1 MKGIGEIPKRGILV
15 TADAT
20 GIYPCIPHDG
30 GLEVFRKQ
38 YDKFKGKMVP
48 PEGIM
53 KMANFMLKSNLFEFD
68 CKFYQQIL
76 GAATGIQFVPSHAC
90 IFMDYIE
97 TEFLKTQA
105 IKSWLWKRFTDDI
118 YLDRF

>member
-1 MKGIGEIPKRGILV
+1 MKGLGEITKRAILV

-20 GIYPCIPHDG
+20 RIYPSIPHDG
-30 GLEVFRKQ
+30 GLEVFRKR
-38 YDKFKGKMVP
+38 YDKFKGKMIP

-105 IKSWLWKRFTDDI
+105 IKPWSWKRFTDDI

>member
-1 MKGIGEIPKRGILV
+1 MKGKGEIPKRGILV

-30 GLEVFRKQ
+30 GLEVFRKH

-53 KMANFMLKSNLFEFD
+53 KMANFMLKSNLFEFE
-68 CKFYQQIL
+68 IL

-97 TEFLKTQA
+97 MEFLK
-105 IKSWLWKRFTDDI
+105 I
-118 YLDRF
+118 